1 VSTDDIHGG
10 GLPPEHNEPV
20 YPDDPFSTAPP
31 EVITPTPIPGAS
43 LAAGGGGGGRNPPPP
58 SAGDPD
64 DEDEGMLRMSFLEH
78 LEELR
83 SRIIKALYGLGLVFL
98 VCVIFSTQLFRI
110 VLAPGQEALRA
121 TGDPL
126 AQFIAINPMEQF
138 SIMWVWTPLV
148 ASLFLGSPWILWQV
162 WSFISPG
169 LYYKEKRW
177 AVPFVLSTA
186 TLFLAGGAFGYF
198 LAFRYG
204 TTFLFGLGQSVG
216 VHPMISIDSYF
227 DIFVDVMLGI
237 GAVFELPVLIFFLTL
252 IHVASPSFLLN
263 HSRYA
268 ILGIVILAA
277 IITPTPDV
285 FNLMLFA
292 VPMCLLFFLGIFA
305 SYLLVLKREKQKF
318 PWRAFMMWLGIV
330 ALVLAAAL
338 ALAITQ
344 FHLHWVWHKPF
355 LVR

>member
-1 VSTDDIHGG
+1 VSTDDINGG
-10 GLPPEHNEPV
+10 GLPPQHNETV
-20 YPDDPFSTAPP
+20 YPDDPFSTGKPP
-31 EVITPTPIPGAS
+31 IVTTTPLPGGS
-43 LAAGGGGGGRNPPPP
+43 GGGISRRPPLTGGDDG
-58 SAGDPD
+58 D
-64 DEDEGMLRMSFLEH
+64 DEEDGMLRMSFLEH

-83 SRIIKALYGLGLVFL
+83 SRIIKALYGLGAVFL

-110 VLAPGQEALRA
+110 VLEPGQIALRA

-148 ASLFLGSPWILWQV
+148 AALFLGSPWILWQV
-162 WSFISPG
+162 WAFISPG

-186 TLFLAGGAFGYF
+186 SLFIAGGCFGYF

-204 TTFLFGLGQSVG
+204 ATFLFGLGQSVG
-216 VHPMISIDSYF
+216 VHPMISIDQYF
-227 DIFVDVMLGI
+227 ELFVDVMLGI

-292 VPMCLLFFLGIFA
+292 VPMCLLYFVGVFA
-305 SYLLVLKREKQKF
+305 SYLLVLKREGRRF
-318 PWRAFMMWLGIV
+318 PWRMTLLILAGVVVVLLMV
-330 ALVLAAAL
+330 AAVLIWHYHYHGL
-338 ALAITQ
+338 R
-344 FHLHWVWHKPF
+344 FVGHWPF
-355 LVR
+355 VTK

>member
-1 VSTDDIHGG
+1 VSTDDIPGG
-10 GLPPEHNEPV
+10 GLPPEHSEPV
-20 YPDDPFSTAPP
+20 YPDDPFATGPP
-31 EVITPTPIPGAS
+31 AVITPTPVPGAS
-43 LAAGGGGGGRNPPPP
+43 VAAAGGGGGRLPPPP

-64 DEDEGMLRMSFLEH
+64 DEDGGMLRMSFLEH

-110 VLAPGQEALRA
+110 VLAPGLEALRA

-148 ASLFLGSPWILWQV
+148 AALFLGSPWILWQV

-169 LYYKEKRW
+169 LYQKEKRW

-186 TLFLAGGAFGYF
+186 GLFLAGGAFGYF

-227 DIFVDVMLGI
+227 SIFVDVMLGI

-305 SYLLVLKREKQKF
+305 SYLLVLKREKRKF
-318 PWRAFMMWLGIV
+318 PWAPFLLWLGIV
-330 ALVLAAAL
+330 VVVLGAAL
-338 ALAITQ
+338 ALAIVQ

>member
-1 VSTDDIHGG
+1 MMSGE
-10 GLPPEHNEPV
+10 LPPEHSEPV
-20 YPDDPFSTAPP
+20 YPDDPFSTGPP
-31 EVITPTPIPGAS
+31 AVVTPTPLPGS
-43 LAAGGGGGGRNPPPP
+43 SGGGGGRIPPPP
-58 SAGDPD
+58 SAGDP
-64 DEDEGMLRMSFLEH
+64 EEEEEGMLRMSFLEH

-83 SRIIKALYGLGLVFL
+83 SRIISALYGLGLVFL

-110 VLAPGQEALRA
+110 VLAPGQEALRN

-148 ASLFLGSPWILWQV
+148 ASLFLASPWILWQV
-162 WSFISPG
+162 WAFISPG
-169 LYYKEKRW
+169 LYQKEKRW

-186 TLFLAGGAFGYF
+186 SLFLLGGAFGYF

-204 TTFLFGLGQSVG
+204 ATFLFGLGQSVG
-216 VHPMISIDSYF
+216 VHPMISIDQYF
-227 DIFVDVMLGI
+227 DLFVDVMLGI

-305 SYLLVLKREKQKF
+305 SYLLVLKRENRQF
-318 PWRAFMMWLGIV
+318 PWKQFLNWFLAVVIV
-330 ALVLAAAL
+330 VGVVLL
-338 ALAITQ
+338 LAITQ

>member
-1 VSTDDIHGG
+1 VSTDDINGG
-10 GLPPEHNEPV
+10 GLPPQQNEPV
-20 YPDDPFSTAPP
+20 YPDDPFATGKPP
-31 EVITPTPIPGAS
+31 IVTTTPMPGGS
-43 LAAGGGGGGRNPPPP
+43 GGGGVSRRPPLAGGDD
-58 SAGDPD
+58 GD
-64 DEDEGMLRMSFLEH
+64 DEEDGMLRMSFLEH

-83 SRIIKALYGLGLVFL
+83 SRIIKALYGLGFVFL
-98 VCVIFSTQLFRI
+98 VCVIFSTKLFEI
-110 VLAPGQEALRA
+110 VLEPGRVALRA

-148 ASLFLGSPWILWQV
+148 AALFLGSPWILWQV
-162 WSFISPG
+162 WAFISPG

-186 TLFLAGGAFGYF
+186 SLFIAGGAFGYF

-216 VHPMISIDSYF
+216 VHPMISIDQYF
-227 DIFVDVMLGI
+227 ELFVDVMLGI

-292 VPMCLLFFLGIFA
+292 VPMCMLFFLGIFA
-305 SYLLVLKREKQKF
+305 SYLLVLKREKRSF
-318 PWRAFMMWLGIV
+318 PWRPFLMWLGIAV
-330 ALVLAAAL
+330 LIVGSALL
-338 ALAITQ
+338 LAIIQ
-344 FHLHWVWHKPF
+344 FHLHWVWHRPF
-355 LVR
+355 LVT

>member
-1 VSTDDIHGG
+1 MSR
-10 GLPPEHNEPV
+10 LPPH
-20 YPDDPFSTAPP
+20 
-31 EVITPTPIPGAS
+31 
-43 LAAGGGGGGRNPPPP
+43 AGGGGGD
-58 SAGDPD
+58 GDD
-64 DEDEGMLRMSFLEH
+64 EEDEGMLRMSFMEH

-83 SRIIKALYGLGLVFL
+83 SRIIRALYGLGGVFL
-98 VCVIFSTQLFRI
+98 LCVIFSNQLAEI
-110 VLAPGQEALRA
+110 MLTPGREALKN

-126 AQFIAINPMEQF
+126 AQFIAINPMEMF
-138 SIMWVWTPLV
+138 SIIWVWTPLV
-148 ASLFLGSPWILWQV
+148 AALFLGSPWILWQV

-169 LYYKEKRW
+169 LYQKEKRW

-186 TLFLAGGAFGYF
+186 GLFIAGGCFGYF

-204 TTFLFGLGQSVG
+204 ATFLFGLGESVG
-216 VHPMISIDSYF
+216 VHPMISIDQYF
-227 DIFVDVMLGI
+227 DLFVDVMLGI

-268 ILGIVILAA
+268 ILAIVILAA

-305 SYLLVLKREKQKF
+305 SYLLVLRREKRRF
-318 PWRAFMMWLGIV
+318 PWKQFMTWFGIV
-330 ALVLAAAL
+330 VLVVGATLL
-338 ALAITQ
+338 LAITQ
-344 FHLHWVWHKPF
+344 LHLHWVWHKPF
-355 LVR
+355 LTK